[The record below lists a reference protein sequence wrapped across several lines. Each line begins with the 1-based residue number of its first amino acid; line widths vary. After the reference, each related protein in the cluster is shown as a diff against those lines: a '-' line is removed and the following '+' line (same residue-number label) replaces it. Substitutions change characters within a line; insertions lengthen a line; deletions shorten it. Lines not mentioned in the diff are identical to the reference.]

1 MLALLDGC
9 GEPGDL
15 GVLRALL
22 GPVRDD
28 RAERGVS
35 ELIPQ
40 LSAYNRPL
48 HQLVLSEF
56 KVGGVQWPMLLI
68 EQVWIEKQLP
78 GLVLAPHRRQGVVIE
93 LFPVLLEGAEAD
105 RVGRRDADLD
115 DPGPA
120 LVLEYLRLSF
130 KDASH

>member
-1 MLALLDGC
+1 M
-9 GEPGDL
+9 
-15 GVLRALL
+15 
-22 GPVRDD
+22 
-28 RAERGVS
+28 S

-120 LVLEYLRLSF
+120 LVLEYFRLIF
-130 KDASH
+130 KDTSH

>member
-1 MLALLDGC
+1 MLALLDGG

-15 GVLRALL
+15 GILGVLL

-40 LSAYNRPL
+40 LSTCNCLL
-48 HQLVLSEF
+48 HQLVLSEY
-56 KVGGVQWPMLLI
+56 KVGGVQRPVLLI
-68 EQVWIEKQLP
+68 EQVWIEEQLP
-78 GLVLAPHRRQGVVIE
+78 GLVLALNWRKGVILE

-105 RVGRRDADLD
+105 RGGRRDADLD

-120 LVLEYLRLSF
+120 LVLEYLRLIF